1 MEQIQAIINERMEVM
16 DMIDQL
22 EKIEEWH
29 VVTMIYINNSSMVKI
44 CNGLNFSKVQI
55 YRIKKADIEN
65 IAKVI
70 KVF

>member
-29 VVTMIYINNSSMVKI
+29 VVTMIYINNSPMVKI
-44 CNGLNFSKVQI
+44 CNDLNFSKVQI
-55 YRIKKADIEN
+55 YRIKKLI
-65 IAKVI
+65 
-70 KVF
+70 